1 MISQHRV
8 GVLFTAP
15 TAFRAIKR
23 EDPNGDYMRKHDLSC
38 FRTLFLAGERCDPD
52 TLLWAEKQL
61 SVPVID
67 HWWQTETGWPI
78 GANCIGLELLPVKPG
93 SCTKPVPGYDVRALS
108 DDGQEL
114 SEVKS
119 AISLLSFRCLLVVFL
134 RCGTTMKV
142 FRSHI

>member
-1 MISQHRV
+1 VWESLYSTDGFPSHQ
-8 GVLFTAP
+8 T
-15 TAFRAIKR
+15 

-61 SVPVID
+61 GVPIID
-67 HWWQTETGWPI
+67 HWWQTETGGQSEPI
-78 GANCIGLELLPVKPG
+78 ASVGMLPVKPDHAQNLFRAM
-93 SCTKPVPGYDVRALS
+93 TYARWAMTVRS
-108 DDGQEL
+108 YR
-114 SEVKS
+114 EVKS